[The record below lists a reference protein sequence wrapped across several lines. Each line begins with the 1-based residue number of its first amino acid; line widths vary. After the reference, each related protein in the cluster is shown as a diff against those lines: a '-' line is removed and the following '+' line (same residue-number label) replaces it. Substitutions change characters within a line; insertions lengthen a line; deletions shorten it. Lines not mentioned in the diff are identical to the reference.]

1 MLTYKLLQQEAHNF
15 KILTGVSIKEFEKL
29 NQTIAI
35 IWHEKK
41 KKHLNRP
48 DRQRAIGGGRSHAL
62 ALPEQLLMTL
72 MCLQLSL
79 TTDALGILFGI
90 NKSTA
95 SRNMQPIRVI
105 LTQQNPQKWPA
116 QQNQRRHLNFQQA
129 LHTYPALK
137 TIIDEITE
145 NKHKISQVALPHKTW
160 QLISNT
166 QLFQGLTPPELDKVI
181 QAAHLHT
188 IKRHNYFYH
197 QDEIATRFYILIEG
211 QVRLSEVTA
220 DGYQILVRF
229 VSPGEA
235 IGIIS
240 VLKNSVYPLATQ
252 AIEDCQALSWNSTTL
267 KALME
272 QIPRIAINGIRLI
285 SQRWHE
291 VEQRYRELATERVER
306 RVAQTLLRLVR
317 QVGQKASDGILIDL
331 LLTRQDLAD
340 MTGTTQYTV
349 SRILSRWE
357 QEHLI
362 KSQQGRVIICK
373 PHGLTQIAEDFV
385 PNIAQ

>member
-1 MLTYKLLQQEAHNF
+1 
-15 KILTGVSIKEFEKL
+15 
-29 NQTIAI
+29 
-35 IWHEKK
+35 
-41 KKHLNRP
+41 
-48 DRQRAIGGGRSHAL
+48 
-62 ALPEQLLMTL
+62 
-72 MCLQLSL
+72 
-79 TTDALGILFGI
+79 
-90 NKSTA
+90 
-95 SRNMQPIRVI
+95 
-105 LTQQNPQKWPA
+105 
-116 QQNQRRHLNFQQA
+116 
-129 LHTYPALK
+129 
-137 TIIDEITE
+137 
-145 NKHKISQVALPHKTW
+145 
-160 QLISNT
+160 
-166 QLFQGLTPPELDKVI
+166 LDIVI
-181 QAAHLHT
+181 QTAHLHT

-211 QVRLSEVTA
+211 QIRLSEVTA